1 MCHYNDSKMKSIRK
15 LFNYLFFF
23 KCLFTKSMRR
33 FSILDWSLEQ
43 RWMVFLLIFLVFYNG
58 KFNNSSF
65 FCQIYIFLDPFYP
78 LTFLS
83 NSSFPSIL
91 DGILQTT
98 FLSILL
104 LFWLSIYHGIRQVCS
119 SSLLNYL

>member
-1 MCHYNDSKMKSIRK
+1 
-15 LFNYLFFF
+15 
-23 KCLFTKSMRR
+23 MRR

-58 KFNNSSF
+58 KLNSD
-65 FCQIYIFLDPFYP
+65 IFVYTINIFIDPFYP
-78 LTFLS
+78 LTFLT

-91 DGILQTT
+91 DGILQAT
-98 FLSILL
+98 FLCTLL

-119 SSLLNYL
+119 IYFL